1 MNKTIK
7 KWLICLTVLALLPV
21 TSIKADNLTPIKRIE
36 WKGSNSEASTEEPS
50 MDLEETM
57 EAEESPEGEQERT
70 DSAEELSTDQ
80 ISHES
85 PLEFVKTLSRVK
97 QRSLE
102 YVSFAKGEETMSL
115 LSHTLHKDGDRY
127 FIAQVYPPFLPYT
140 QYVESD
146 RQSIQQA
153 YLSIDELKA
162 YAADALEQQ
171 PQIYQE
177 SPVAQLHD
185 FFQQNEAAPDL
196 SDKCLVID
204 PQNSRLGPIV
214 MDMFT
219 IETFLMDVIEEWL
232 AYDSVNEA
240 FMETELGI
248 QVDIHGAN
256 GELFNQIAQER
267 MSNYP
272 GIESFMEQFSQGIA
286 GTLMINY
293 DKNLLGL
300 GLIAEATDELV
311 TGSEIYLEASEDA
324 LPPFTAD
331 QLMTTDQFNELVG
344 FDVLKEVN
352 EFEAS
357 LTADQFVPVE
367 ESGE

>member
-7 KWLICLTVLALLPV
+7 KWLTCLTVLALLPM

-36 WKGSNSEASTEEPS
+36 WKGSNSETSTES
-50 MDLEETM
+50 LTDTEEAT
-57 EAEESPEGEQERT
+57 EADESSEGEQEGT
-70 DSAEELSTDQ
+70 DSAEELSIDQ
-80 ISHES
+80 ISHDS

-127 FIAQVYPPFLPYT
+127 FIAQVYPPFLPHT

-153 YLSIDELKA
+153 YLSLEELKA

-185 FFQQNEAAPDL
+185 FFQQNEAEQDF
-196 SDKCLVID
+196 SDKCLVLD

-219 IETFLMDVIEEWL
+219 IEAFLMDVIEEWL
-232 AYDSVNEA
+232 THESVNEA
-240 FMETELGI
+240 FVETELGI

-267 MSNYP
+267 MGNYP
-272 GIESFMEQFSQGIA
+272 GVESFMEQFSQGIA

-293 DKNLLGL
+293 EKNLLGL
-300 GLIAEATDELV
+300 GLIAEVTDELV

-324 LPPFTAD
+324 IPPFTAD
-331 QLMTTDQFNELVG
+331 QLITAEQFNEMVG
-344 FDVLKEVN
+344 FDVLKELN
-352 EFEAS
+352 EFEAN

-367 ESGE
+367 ESAE